1 MSIVGWVSAKRVT
14 QQTPRHVT
22 SVYFLD
28 RVVPTLPEAIS
39 NDLCSLREREERAC
53 LAVRLVFDKH
63 GNKRGHTFLRAMM
76 RSAAKLAYEEA
87 QAAIVSTHDLQRRDC
102 PLLLQERMGAVG
114 VLLYYLAAGNLALSL
129 TAGTCTQGDA
139 DRLWGGLLSLLLF
152 AAALVFILRATHPI
166 PAAMA
171 LLPLLPLLGW
181 ATLFTVRF
189 LAGYWWWNATACD
202 VLEGTH
208 GHFADGRE
216 HILTLLWAVLT
227 IVAWSGIVIVS
238 LRCLRER
245 MVTLE

>member
-1 MSIVGWVSAKRVT
+1 VSIVGWVSAKRVT

-39 NDLCSLREREERAC
+39 NDLCSLKEWEERAC
-53 LAVRLVFDKH
+53 LAVCLVFDKH
-63 GNKRGHTFLRAMM
+63 GNKRGTPSCAMM
-76 RSAAKLAYEEA
+76 RTAAKLGYEEA

-216 HILTLLWAVLT
+216 HIFALLWAVLT
-227 IVAWSGIVIVS
+227 IVAWSGIVIIS